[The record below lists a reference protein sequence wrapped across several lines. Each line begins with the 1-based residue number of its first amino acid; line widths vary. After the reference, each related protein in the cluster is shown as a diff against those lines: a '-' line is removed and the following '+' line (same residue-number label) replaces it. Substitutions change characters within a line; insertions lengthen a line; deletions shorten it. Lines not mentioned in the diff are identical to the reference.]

1 MMIRLN
7 PHDIVAERPFTHPT
21 QVAKDLIT
29 LRHMAN
35 ELSRILE
42 DPRHYTQR
50 NGSITLLQPNPTEW
64 THRLIITQ
72 PEQLLTA
79 AQLTVV
85 GFLSF
90 KRRNAD
96 TAVIQEYDKIL
107 VAELPQYPDLLSYST
122 IAHSSGD
129 YSNLVVFARP
139 EGKIYWSSSR
149 AHAEAVYNL
158 SPNYYASVRLYSG
171 VLPNGI
177 MASEQL
183 TVTAVKYFDYQS
195 TPTWDAIRYLTH
207 TGY

>member
-1 MMIRLN
+1 MIRLN
-7 PHDIVAERPFTHPT
+7 PQDIVAERPFTHPT

-42 DPRHYTQR
+42 NPHYPAQR
-50 NGSITLLQPNPTEW
+50 NSPFTLLQPNPAEW

-72 PEQLLTA
+72 PEQLLA
-79 AQLTVV
+79 ASQLTIV
-85 GFLSF
+85 GFLSI
-90 KRRNAD
+90 KRRDASV
-96 TAVIQEYDKIL
+96 ALIQDYDKIL

-139 EGKIYWSSSR
+139 EGRTHWSTSR
-149 AHAEAVYNL
+149 AHAEAVHQL
-158 SPNYYASVRLYSG
+158 SPNYYTSVRLYNG

-195 TPTWDAIRYLTH
+195 TPPWDAIRHL
-207 TGY
+207 